1 MKKHCSS
8 EHVPVNIST
17 DRDLS
22 LLNALKTELP
32 EAQHFLCC
40 WHISRKILAH
50 IPKVFNGLESDLV
63 KTILVNWDRM
73 ISFDTEQEY
82 AKILAVLIKDL
93 PKKTYQAIV
102 YDPSLF
108 ENWSI
113 ALLARKFH
121 CHQVQGQT
129 QRCRKQKAK

>member
-1 MKKHCSS
+1 MKKNCSS
-8 EHVPVNIST
+8 EHVPVSIST

-32 EAQHFLCC
+32 EVQHFLCC
-40 WHISRKILAH
+40 WHISRKFFIH
-50 IPKVFNGLESDLV
+50 NIPKVFKGLESDLV
-63 KTILVNWDRM
+63 KTILVNWDCVV
-73 ISFDTEQEY
+73 SFDTEQEY
-82 AKILAVLIKDL
+82 AKNLAALIKDL
-93 PKKTYQAIV
+93 PKKNSQAIV

-113 ALLARKFH
+113 VLLAQKSH

-129 QRCRKQKAK
+129 